1 VDRTIRKAVF
11 PVAGMGTRFLPATK
25 AMAKEM
31 LPVVDKPLIQYA
43 VEEAVAAGI
52 EQVIFV
58 TGRGKRSIEDH
69 FDHQD
74 GLEDQLLAKGK
85 DELAQV
91 YREVSDMA
99 EVIYVRQ
106 KQPLG
111 LGHAVWC
118 ARHAVGDE
126 PFAVL
131 LPDDLMDD
139 TAGAI
144 ARMKAA
150 YEASGAS
157 QIAVE
162 PVAPE
167 GVDSYGVI
175 DPGTFNGETYP
186 VNGLVEKPDPAV
198 APSNLAVIGR
208 YVLSPTVFEPL
219 SRATTGA
226 GGEIQLTDALQA
238 LITEYGEAI
247 HGYPFPGARFDC
259 GSKLGYLKAQ
269 VEFGLRR
276 SDFGA
281 ELGDYLRERIQA
293 TEAGTAASGSGSG
306 R

>member
-1 VDRTIRKAVF
+1 VERTIRKAVF

-85 DELAQV
+85 DDLAAV

-139 TAGAI
+139 AAGAI
-144 ARMKAA
+144 GRMKAA

-157 QIAVE
+157 QVAVE

-167 GVDSYGVI
+167 GVGAYGVI
-175 DPGTFNGETYP
+175 DPGDFNGETYP
-186 VNGLVEKPDPAV
+186 VHGLVEKPDPEV
-198 APSNLAVIGR
+198 APSSLAVIGR
-208 YVLSPTVFEPL
+208 YVLSPTVFGPL
-219 SRATTGA
+219 AQAKSGA

-238 LITEYGEAI
+238 LITDYGEAI
-247 HGYPFPGARFDC
+247 QAYPFPGARFDC

-276 SDFGA
+276 GEFGD
-281 ELGDYLRERIQA
+281 ELGDYLRQRIHESA
-293 TEAGTAASGSGSG
+293 TGAATSGSASGH
-306 R
+306 